1 MIWLAGTG
9 SPRIRCHF
17 FRLSSSM
24 SYRSIKRVFGESN
37 LERKIL
43 ILACICLFLLIGTSF
58 FLVNRI
64 TERSIWDNTDR
75 RALQMYFLDL
85 FKIHME
91 QNFVREPKNLDHA
104 NQGLRDAMI
113 QLTKTL
119 KGSAYESEFLTLTD
133 DINLNYFNPKI
144 ATDPKVVNV
153 IRDLVPRAR
162 EQQWSWLDSI
172 TVEPGKDPIQGI
184 VEVDLDDA
192 VFERYNSGDKVFFLT
207 PVRFQ
212 QHCLH
217 CHYVKNIQAEIAD
230 LVAQGKSEL
239 ANQRKREAF
248 EAEPIVFAKITVP
261 FGFETRRAINKSRS
275 LLMAFAIVTAFSSI
289 LAFYVIIRY
298 VISKPLRH
306 LRDVTEEVSH
316 GRTDVRSSLNT
327 GDEFEELSRSLN
339 RMLRHLLDTQLAL
352 SSANSDLDRKV
363 DEQAQLN
370 MHLYEM
376 NQIKGDFLAN
386 MSHELRTPL
395 NSIIGFSEVL
405 EDVDTLNDR
414 QKKYVSN
421 IRRSG
426 RDLLELINNILDLA
440 KLEAGKMEATPTEFP
455 LTVLANNLCEMMR
468 PLAEKKNIKLV
479 LNARSDATP
488 LFQDQIKVR
497 QILTNLLSN
506 AIKFTPEGG
515 RINVE
520 IERSIDNR
528 VTIKVTDT
536 GVGIPPSEQE
546 VVFEKF
552 RQGPAAVGENTLT
565 REVSG
570 TGLGL
575 SIVKELCILLGGMI
589 ELESEVGKGSIF
601 TVSLP
606 ASLRLMP
613 KIHSEIS
620 KTIDEI
626 TKGQKVDFART
637 RNAPIPPAASGQSE
651 SGRLKV
657 DSVASSE
664 MEQ

>member
-1 MIWLAGTG
+1 
-9 SPRIRCHF
+9 
-17 FRLSSSM
+17 M

-43 ILACICLFLLIGTSF
+43 ILACICLFLLIGASF
-58 FLVNRI
+58 FWVNRI
-64 TERSIWDNTDR
+64 TEKSIWASTDR
-75 RALQMYFLDL
+75 RALQMYYLEL
-85 FKIHME
+85 FKIH
-91 QNFVREPKNLDHA
+91 LDNDA
-104 NQGLRDAMI
+104 TKVQLDLNQVSLRDAMI
-113 QLTKTL
+113 ELSATL
-119 KGSAYESEFLTLTD
+119 KGSAYESEFLTLND
-133 DINLNYFNPKI
+133 DVNLYLANPQI
-144 ATDPKVVNV
+144 ATDPKVVN
-153 IRDLVPRAR
+153 ILRELVPLAR
-162 EQQWSWLDSI
+162 ERQQDWLDSLADE
-172 TVEPGKDPIQGI
+172 TGNVEQKQGV
-184 VEVDLDDA
+184 VEIDLEDA
-192 VFERYNSGDKVFFLT
+192 VFRRYDSGDQVYFLT
-207 PVRFQ
+207 PVEFQ
-212 QHCLH
+212 QNCVN
-217 CHYVKNIQAEIAD
+217 CHYVKDPALHDEIGDLLAENKTD
-230 LVAQGKSEL
+230 L
-239 ANQRKREAF
+239 ANQKKRDAI
-248 EAEPIVFAKITVP
+248 AAQPIVFAKITVP
-261 FGFETRRAINKSRS
+261 FGFETRRAINGSRAI
-275 LLMAFAIVTAFSSI
+275 LMAFAIVTAFMSV
-289 LAFYVIIRY
+289 LALYLIIRY

-306 LRDVTEEVSH
+306 LRDVTEDVSH

-352 SSANSDLDRKV
+352 STANADLDKKV

-376 NQIKGDFLAN
+376 NQVKSEFLAN

-455 LTVLANNLCEMMR
+455 IAVLVGNLGEMMR

-479 LNARSDATP
+479 LNVRSDTPP

-506 AIKFTPEGG
+506 AVKFTPEGG
-515 RINVE
+515 RINVD
-520 IERSIDNR
+520 IERTIDNR
-528 VTIKVTDT
+528 VIFKVTDT
-536 GVGIPPSEQE
+536 GVGIPDSEQD

-575 SIVKELCILLGGMI
+575 SIVKELCILLGGTI

-613 KIHSEIS
+613 KIQSDIS

-626 TKGQKVDFART
+626 TKGQKVDYTRT
-637 RNAPIPPAASGQSE
+637 RNAPVPPASKSGTE
-651 SGRLKV
+651 NRGLNV
-657 DSVASSE
+657 DSVASE
-664 MEQ
+664 RVEQ

>member
-1 MIWLAGTG
+1 
-9 SPRIRCHF
+9 
-17 FRLSSSM
+17 M

-43 ILACICLFLLIGTSF
+43 VLACICLFLLIGTSY

-64 TERSIWDNTDR
+64 TERSIWGNTER

-85 FKIHME
+85 FKIHMDN
-91 QNFVREPKNLDHA
+91 NFTKEPKNAD
-104 NQGLRDAMI
+104 DATREMSEAMK
-113 QLTKTL
+113 QFAATL

-133 DINLNYFNPKI
+133 DGNLNSMKPNI
-144 ATDPKVVNV
+144 ATDPKVVN
-153 IRDLVPRAR
+153 ILRDLVPRAR
-162 EQQWSWLDSI
+162 QQQETWLNSI
-172 TVEPGKDPIQGI
+172 TALPSNSQMQGV
-184 VEVDLDDA
+184 VEVDLEDA
-192 VFERYNSGDKVFFLT
+192 VFERYDSGDQVYFLT

-212 QHCLH
+212 QNCLH
-217 CHYVKNIQAEIAD
+217 CHYVQDIQAEIGD
-230 LVAQGKSEL
+230 LMAAGKNEMASKKK
-239 ANQRKREAF
+239 QEAF
-248 EAEPIVFAKITVP
+248 AAEPIVFAKITVP
-261 FGFETRRAINKSRS
+261 FGFETRRAINWSRAV
-275 LLMAFAIVTAFSSI
+275 LMAFAIVTAFLSV
-289 LAFYVIIRY
+289 LALYLIIRY

-376 NQIKGDFLAN
+376 NQIKSEFLAN

-405 EDVDTLNDR
+405 EDVDALNGK

-455 LTVLANNLCEMMR
+455 IAALANNLCDMVR

-479 LNARSDATP
+479 LNVRSDTPP

-515 RINVE
+515 RINID
-520 IERSIDNR
+520 IERTVDNR
-528 VTIKVTDT
+528 VTLNVTDT
-536 GVGIPPSEQE
+536 GVGIPVGDQE

-552 RQGPAAVGENTLT
+552 RQGPAAVGENALT
-565 REVSG
+565 REISG

-575 SIVKELCILLGGMI
+575 SIVKELCILLCGTI
-589 ELESEVGKGSIF
+589 ELESL
-601 TVSLP
+601 SL
-606 ASLRLMP
+606 
-613 KIHSEIS
+613 IHI
-620 KTIDEI
+620 
-626 TKGQKVDFART
+626 
-637 RNAPIPPAASGQSE
+637 
-651 SGRLKV
+651 
-657 DSVASSE
+657 
-664 MEQ
+664 

>member
-1 MIWLAGTG
+1 M
-9 SPRIRCHF
+9 
-17 FRLSSSM
+17 
-24 SYRSIKRVFGESN
+24 YV
-37 LERKIL
+37 LE
-43 ILACICLFLLIGTSF
+43 
-58 FLVNRI
+58 
-64 TERSIWDNTDR
+64 
-75 RALQMYFLDL
+75 L
-85 FKIHME
+85 FKIHLHGMH
-91 QNFVREPKNLDHA
+91 NSEPRGTDDETRQMQESMNDLA
-104 NQGLRDAMI
+104 EN
-113 QLTKTL
+113 L
-119 KGSAYESEFLTLTD
+119 KGSAYESEFLTLKD
-133 DINLNYFNPKI
+133 NSRLKWFRPKV
-144 ATDPKVVNV
+144 ATDPKVVNILREMGPV
-153 IRDLVPRAR
+153 AR
-162 EQQWSWLDSI
+162 EKRQVWLNSI
-172 TVEPGKDPIQGI
+172 TADHENVESQS
-184 VEVDLDDA
+184 VAELDLQET
-192 VFERYNSGDKVFFLT
+192 VFERYNSGDQVFFLT
-207 PVRFQ
+207 PVNIEQ
-212 QHCLH
+212 NCLA
-217 CHYVKNIQAEIAD
+217 CHMVEDAELQAEIGE
-230 LVAQGKSEL
+230 LLAQDNQEL
-239 ANQRKREAF
+239 ADKKRRDAIA
-248 EAEPIVFAKITVP
+248 AEPIVFAKITVP
-261 FGFETRRAINKSRS
+261 YGLETRRAINSSRAV
-275 LLMAFAIVTAFSSI
+275 LMAFAIVTAFASV
-289 LAFYVIIRY
+289 LALYLIIRY

-306 LRDVTEEVSH
+306 LRDVTEEVGH

-376 NQIKGDFLAN
+376 NQIKSEFLAN

-405 EDVDTLNDR
+405 EDVDALNDR

-455 LTVLANNLCEMMR
+455 IAVLANNICEMMR
-468 PLAEKKNIKLV
+468 PLAEKKKIKLV
-479 LNARSDATP
+479 LDAPSDAPP
-488 LFQDQIKVR
+488 LFQDQMKVR

-515 RINVE
+515 RINMD
-520 IERSIDNR
+520 IERSVDNR

-536 GVGIPPSEQE
+536 GVGIPANEQD

-575 SIVKELCILLGGMI
+575 SIVKELCILLGGSI
-589 ELESEVGKGSIF
+589 ELDSEVGKGSIF

-613 KIHSEIS
+613 KIQSEIS
-620 KTIDEI
+620 RTIDEI
-626 TKGQKVDFART
+626 TKGQKVDFTRT
-637 RNAPIPPAASGQSE
+637 RNAPIPPPNNGNSE
-651 SGRLKV
+651 SKGLKT
-657 DSVASSE
+657 DSVASESL
-664 MEQ
+664 EQ